1 MTSVFQS
8 LYLRLHKIHCKDGSL
23 FIKTGQFVF
32 GNMKVKGNAVRRVV
46 TIFLILLVFLAVPG
60 CKKETDLDK
69 VKKVVTEIQSAGEV
83 KDVSKIMK
91 HLSKNY
97 SDPQGFNYEGIKG
110 LLIGYFLRYPKISAY
125 ISNLTIS
132 VEKESARAEFQTVL
146 TSGEKTGSIK
156 DVIPT
161 SLGVWDFSVTLK
173 KESNEWKVTSAKWEE
188 SEMMNTGE

>member
-1 MTSVFQS
+1 
-8 LYLRLHKIHCKDGSL
+8 
-23 FIKTGQFVF
+23 
-32 GNMKVKGNAVRRVV
+32 MKVKGNAMRRVV
-46 TIFLILLVFLAVPG
+46 MICLIFFVFLAVPG
-60 CKKETDLDK
+60 CQKETDQDK
-69 VKKVVTEIQSAGEV
+69 VKKVITEIQAAGEV

-125 ISNLTIS
+125 ISNLMIS
-132 VEKESARAEFQTVL
+132 VESESARAEFQTVL

-156 DVIPT
+156 DMIPT
-161 SLGVWDFSVTLK
+161 SLGVWDFSITLK
-173 KESNEWKVTSAKWEE
+173 KESNAWKVTSAKWEE

>member
-1 MTSVFQS
+1 
-8 LYLRLHKIHCKDGSL
+8 
-23 FIKTGQFVF
+23 
-32 GNMKVKGNAVRRVV
+32 MKGKGNVMRRVA
-46 TIFLILLVFLAVPG
+46 TIFLVFVVVLAAIG
-60 CKKETDLDK
+60 CHSETEQDK
-69 VKKVVTEIQSAGEV
+69 VKKVITEIQAAGEV

-132 VEKESARAEFQTVL
+132 LENESARAEFQTVL

-156 DVIPT
+156 DMIPT

-188 SEMMNTGE
+188 SAVMKTGE

>member
-1 MTSVFQS
+1 MHF
-8 LYLRLHKIHCKDGSL
+8 HDGWL
-23 FIKTGQFVF
+23 LIKTGQIVF
-32 GNMKVKGNAVRRVV
+32 ENMKVKGNAMRRVV
-46 TIFLILLVFLAVPG
+46 MICLIFFVFLAVPG
-60 CKKETDLDK
+60 CQKETDQDK
-69 VKKVVTEIQSAGEV
+69 VKKVITEIQAAGEV

-125 ISNLTIS
+125 ISNLMIS
-132 VEKESARAEFQTVL
+132 VENESARAEFQTVL

-156 DVIPT
+156 DMIPT

-173 KESNEWKVTSAKWEE
+173 KESNAWKVTSAKWEE